1 MRLLRFSVWLE
12 GFCLQSP
19 NQRAGT
25 VAPMIRRATHPF
37 APVAIFVALALML
50 PALAQASAADV
61 IRDCAEDGAVDGD
74 YSNAELREAGR
85 RLPADLDEYS
95 DCRAAIR
102 SKISNGPT
110 AGAAGGPG
118 LNGGVDGGG
127 AAGSGRGSGDGSGD
141 GSPGSGSNADGSSA
155 GSAAESAR
163 KRELA
168 RADTESLLGDRSVDP
183 AAAGAFDEEGT
194 ANGLPLPVLLAI
206 IALVLLAMAGAL
218 YTLRKRR
225 PALVEGALRRVPRF
239 RRRP

>member
-1 MRLLRFSVWLE
+1 
-12 GFCLQSP
+12 
-19 NQRAGT
+19 
-25 VAPMIRRATHPF
+25 MIRRAIHPL
-37 APVAIFVALALML
+37 APVAIFLALALLL
-50 PALAQASAADV
+50 PALAHASAAEV
-61 IRDCAEDGAVDGD
+61 IRDCAEDGVIDGD

-102 SKISNGPT
+102 SKIRNGPS

-118 LNGGVDGGG
+118 LDGGTGGGGTGGSGSGGGSAGSGSGTDGGG
-127 AAGSGRGSGDGSGD
+127 
-141 GSPGSGSNADGSSA
+141 GSP
-155 GSAAESAR
+155 AR

-168 RADTESLLGDRSVDP
+168 RADTESLLGDRKVDP

-225 PALVEGALRRVPRF
+225 PAFVEGALRRVPGF
-239 RRRP
+239 RRRG

>member
-1 MRLLRFSVWLE
+1 
-12 GFCLQSP
+12 
-19 NQRAGT
+19 
-25 VAPMIRRATHPF
+25 MIRRAIYPL
-37 APVAIFVALALML
+37 APVAIFLALALLL
-50 PALAQASAADV
+50 PALAHASAAEV
-61 IRDCAEDGAVDGD
+61 IRDCAEDGVIDGD

-102 SKISNGPT
+102 SKIRNGPS

-118 LNGGVDGGG
+118 LDGGTGGGDSGGGTGGSGSGGGSAGSGSGTDGGG
-127 AAGSGRGSGDGSGD
+127 
-141 GSPGSGSNADGSSA
+141 GSP
-155 GSAAESAR
+155 AESAR
-163 KRELA
+163 KREVA
-168 RADTESLLGDRSVDP
+168 RADTESLLGDRKVDP

-225 PALVEGALRRVPRF
+225 PAFFEGALRRVPRF
-239 RRRP
+239 RRRG

>member
-1 MRLLRFSVWLE
+1 
-12 GFCLQSP
+12 
-19 NQRAGT
+19 
-25 VAPMIRRATHPF
+25 MIRRAIYPL
-37 APVAIFVALALML
+37 APVAIFLALALALLL
-50 PALAQASAADV
+50 PALAHASAAEV
-61 IRDCAEDGAVDGD
+61 IRDCAEDGVIDGD

-102 SKISNGPT
+102 SKIRNRASAG

-118 LNGGVDGGG
+118 LDGDTGGGNSGGGTGGSGSGGGSAGSGSGTDGGG
-127 AAGSGRGSGDGSGD
+127 
-141 GSPGSGSNADGSSA
+141 GSP
-155 GSAAESAR
+155 AR
-163 KRELA
+163 KREVA
-168 RADTESLLGDRSVDP
+168 RADTESLLGDRKVDP

-225 PALVEGALRRVPRF
+225 PAFFEGALRRVPRF
-239 RRRP
+239 RRRG

>member
-1 MRLLRFSVWLE
+1 
-12 GFCLQSP
+12 
-19 NQRAGT
+19 
-25 VAPMIRRATHPF
+25 MIRRATHSL
-37 APVAIFVALALML
+37 APVAIFVALALLL
-50 PALAQASAADV
+50 PALAQASAAEV
-61 IRDCAEDGAVDGD
+61 IRDCAEDGVVDGE
-74 YSNAELREAGR
+74 YSNTELREAGR

-102 SKISNGPT
+102 SKIRNGPS

-118 LNGGVDGGG
+118 LSGGDGGGG
-127 AAGSGRGSGDGSGD
+127 AAGSSSGLGDDLSGSGSGAAGDGS
-141 GSPGSGSNADGSSA
+141 

-163 KRELA
+163 QREMA
-168 RADTESLLGDRSVDP
+168 RADTESLLGDRNIDL
-183 AAAGAFDEEGT
+183 AAAGAFDDEGT

-239 RRRP
+239 RRRG